1 MFDFS
6 DEIIKHDELTKS
18 IKNLLYEIDFNNTV
32 KAFLCSLSSRA
43 LHLRSFISSYYLA
56 KEITPHNFT
65 GDRNKA
71 YCEEC
76 YKYYIL
82 GDDF

>member
-1 MFDFS
+1 MKL
-6 DEIIKHDELTKS
+6 II
-18 IKNLLYEIDFNNTV
+18 NNTV

-82 GDDF
+82 GDDFQLKDKNVYNFEKFKWG